1 MELDYDALRERY
13 EHVHVQS
20 GRLYDKDCRTIE
32 RALGVSFSLY
42 FRLAREKALSQ
53 KEQYL
58 AAFFYRN
65 CVYLS
70 ATYGMVREGMLDP
83 AGNNMR
89 TVFET
94 IIWVYAYLTDEG
106 IYSNFAQISALET
119 EKFRL
124 MKSGGWSHTKEREL
138 ENLRRKYNFRK
149 MMKGMYSKE
158 VFERFFFNQY
168 WVLCQKSHS
177 SIFGVNHNTPNM
189 EGTTSLEKRPEEVRD
204 NLKAAAYLCA
214 ENLICFLNC
223 FHARLPQAEIDA
235 AMAEINSVNAVIPP
249 AIGLAP
255 DTRKMEFTLRFREVK
270 DGP

>member
-1 MELDYDALRERY
+1 MELDYDSLRGRY
-13 EHVHVQS
+13 EHVHVQT
-20 GRLYDKDCRTIE
+20 GRLFEADCKAIE
-32 RALGVSFSLY
+32 KAIGVSFSLY
-42 FRLAREKALSQ
+42 FRLAQGGGLDQ

-58 AAFFYRN
+58 SAFFYRN
-65 CVYLS
+65 SVYLS
-70 ATYGMVREGMLDP
+70 ATYHMIREGMLDP

-94 IIWVYAYLTDEG
+94 IIWEYAYLTDED
-106 IYSNFAQISALET
+106 IYSNFTQISERET

-124 MKSGGWSHTKEREL
+124 IKGGGWSHTKEREL

-149 MMKGMYSKE
+149 MMKKMYSKE

-189 EGTTSLEKRPEEVRD
+189 EGTTTLEKRPQEVKD
-204 NLKAAAYLCA
+204 NLTATAYLCA

-223 FHARLPQAEIDA
+223 FHKHLRQEEIDA
-235 AMAEINSVNAVIPP
+235 AMAEINAVNAIIPP

-255 DTRKMEFTLRFREVK
+255 DTKKLEFTLRFREV
-270 DGP
+270 

>member
-1 MELDYDALRERY
+1 MEEPDYDSLRGRY
-13 EHVHVQS
+13 EHVYIQTGS
-20 GRLYDKDCRTIE
+20 IFEADCKAIE
-32 RALGVSFSLY
+32 RSLALSFSLY
-42 FRLAREKALSQ
+42 FRLSASGGLDQ
-53 KEQYL
+53 KMQHL

-70 ATYGMVREGMLDP
+70 ATYHMLRNGMLDP

-94 IIWVYAYLTDEG
+94 VIWTYAYLTDED
-106 IYSNFAQISALET
+106 IYSNFIELEKLET
-119 EKFRL
+119 EKFAL
-124 MKSGGWSHTKEREL
+124 VKSGKWSNTKERSF

-149 MMKGMYSKE
+149 MMKKMYSKE
-158 VFERFFFNQY
+158 LFEKFFFNQY

-189 EGTTSLEKRPEEVRD
+189 EGTTTLEKRPQEIKD
-204 NLKAAAYLCA
+204 NLAATEYLCA

-223 FHARLPQAEIDA
+223 FHTKMAQEDIDSVLT
-235 AMAEINSVNAVIPP
+235 EINRVNKMIPP

-255 DTRKMEFTLRFREVK
+255 DTKKLEFTLRFREA
-270 DGP
+270 